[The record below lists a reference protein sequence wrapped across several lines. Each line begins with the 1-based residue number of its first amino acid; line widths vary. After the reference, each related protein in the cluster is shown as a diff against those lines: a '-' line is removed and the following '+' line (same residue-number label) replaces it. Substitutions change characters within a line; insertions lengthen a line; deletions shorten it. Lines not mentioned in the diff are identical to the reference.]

1 MELKLQHAVLLSYV
15 KFLRLS
21 RDRRT
26 TKSHKKKLDHGSAES
41 LETLSYKKL
50 LLLLLLCQL
59 CLKLGFFCFFL

>member
-1 MELKLQHAVLLSYV
+1 MSNFFDCRGIEEQLN
-15 KFLRLS
+15 
-21 RDRRT
+21 RT
-26 TKSHKKKLDHGSAES
+26 KKKLDHGSAES